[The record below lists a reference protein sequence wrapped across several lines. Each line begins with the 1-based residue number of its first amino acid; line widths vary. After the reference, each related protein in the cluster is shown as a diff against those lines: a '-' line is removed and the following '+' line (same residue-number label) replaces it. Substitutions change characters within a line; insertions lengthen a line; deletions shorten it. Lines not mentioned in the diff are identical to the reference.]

1 MPLVNMLQASGKIK
15 YYQMVVSV
23 IYLMNF
29 PISYVLLSRGFVA
42 ETVLFV
48 SLFLVFFSMCPRLLI
63 CKYVIGLSIS
73 DYLKNVLMKIAFP
86 TLFTSVW
93 ILLHNK
99 ILSDITFLV
108 RIVVHIFVVLIN
120 ILILGLSNEEKHVI
134 RQISK
139 RLCS

>member
-1 MPLVNMLQASGKIK
+1 
-15 YYQMVVSV
+15 
-23 IYLMNF
+23 
-29 PISYVLLSRGFVA
+29 
-42 ETVLFV
+42 
-48 SLFLVFFSMCPRLLI
+48 MCPRLLI